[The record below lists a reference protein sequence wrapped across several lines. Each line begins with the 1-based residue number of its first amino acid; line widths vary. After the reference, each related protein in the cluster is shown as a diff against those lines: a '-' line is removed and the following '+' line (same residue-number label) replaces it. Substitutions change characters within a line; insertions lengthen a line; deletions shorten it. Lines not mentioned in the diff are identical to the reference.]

1 MINAVIID
9 DESDSRFMV
18 RSYLTKYFSETV
30 KLVGEAEDVGSAIDL
45 LKKTKAD
52 IVFLDIKMPS
62 GTGFDVLH
70 ETMDIAKFETVFI
83 TAHDNFA
90 IKAFQFSA
98 FGYLLKPI
106 KVTEFRNLVEK
117 LIQQILVKKTENN
130 LRLKI
135 LIENYGDDRKIKK
148 IVVSNMEGFQVLNI
162 EEILRLEGDKN
173 YTHFI
178 TSENKKITTSKTI
191 GEYEELLDEFGF
203 YRVHQSTII
212 NLRHVKSYK
221 KSEEL
226 IEMKDGKLIKLSRHR
241 KAEFITRFI

>member
-9 DESDSRFMV
+9 DESDSRFLI
-18 RSYLTKYFSETV
+18 RSYLTKYFNESI
-30 KLVGEAEDVGSAIDL
+30 KLVGEADDVGTGIETIKSS
-45 LKKTKAD
+45 KPE

-62 GTGFDVLH
+62 GTGFDVLM
-70 ETMDIAKFETVFI
+70 ETKDLSKFEVIFI
-83 TAHDNFA
+83 TAHDDFA

-106 KVTEFRNLVEK
+106 KVTEFRQLVER
-117 LIQQILVKKTENN
+117 LVYQVSNRKTETN

-178 TSENKKITTSKTI
+178 MSDNKKITTSKTI

-203 YRVHQSTII
+203 FRAHQSTII
-212 NLRHVKSYK
+212 NLRHVKSFK
-221 KSEEL
+221 KSDEL

-241 KAEFITRFI
+241 KSEFMARFI